1 MQNEHCPSCGSAN
14 YMAPQGTQM
23 KRCLECGYP
32 VVQSGSGV
40 SAVGA
45 TDGSVKAAKQVQSGG
60 YNPGTIVGKV
70 E

>member
-1 MQNEHCPSCGSAN
+1 
-14 YMAPQGTQM
+14 MAPQGTQM

>member
-1 MQNEHCPSCGSAN
+1 
-14 YMAPQGTQM
+14 MAPQGTKV

-40 SAVGA
+40 GA
-45 TDGSVKAAKQVQSGG
+45 IGQTDGTVKPAKQVASGG
-60 YNPGTIVGKV
+60 YQPGKIVGKV